1 MNIILA
7 LSSWLAL
14 SYLYSSRLRFN
25 IFEAWAVS
33 LSTLIIFSFSITLIL
48 NLEIVIYIKYLLIL
62 LGITEYYKNL
72 HMKDDSIKGL
82 ILVGVLFVFVS
93 YLITRHE
100 SYLYLFNYDDFTH
113 WARAVKL
120 LILDNGYGDIYFNNN
135 LFPSYGPGSATWHAF
150 FQHPSAIVEST
161 LYFTQM
167 IWIISLLLFI
177 YGVLLQ
183 YIVSL
188 FQKLMSWIVLIGL
201 GNTMTPSGH
210 NLQVDVLIGLSFA
223 ATYLIYNYSNHPLLQ
238 KIISSSFILF
248 TVVLTKPVGLI
259 VALQFFLINLI
270 TNGYK
275 RKEIFANAVILILSS
290 IGLIVWLFLIPDN
303 EASSSRVNVNSFLG
317 LNFQYNEM
325 NEMLQKIMWQSRV
338 FFDFFVIKIFSN
350 NVIEK
355 SHVVIYGSLL
365 YSLVIYINNKSIK
378 LLKIVFVV
386 LSTYI
391 IFLGFAYVFYFN
403 HDGANAGEA
412 LSLGS
417 MNRYLSVQFYFLI
430 PLMLIETLRLQ
441 GAKVGY
447 FLIFLAFITVS
458 YYFTKLFVVFPVMVI
473 VVLVL
478 SKYPLMIDSKK
489 IVAVLVLFSTVFLY
503 YSHDIILR
511 KITPSAADIKHA
523 ERIKSVGK
531 SLRED
536 GDGKTIVIWDG
547 YNYYGR
553 LAIDY
558 YSDFQTTDF
567 KVISTDEY
575 NSKILNNDYKAPN
588 YERQLFFK

>member
-14 SYLYSSRLRFN
+14 SYLYCSRLRFN

-33 LSTLIIFSFSITLIL
+33 LSTLIIFSFFITLIM

-62 LGITEYYKNL
+62 LGVTEYYKNI

-100 SYLYLFNYDDFTH
+100 SYLYVFNWDDFSH

-120 LILDNGYGDIYFNNN
+120 LLLDNGYGDLYFNNM

-150 FQHPSAIVEST
+150 FQHPSAIEEST
-161 LYFTQM
+161 MYFTQM
-167 IWIISLLLFI
+167 IWIISLLLCI

-183 YIVSL
+183 YVVSL

-238 KIISSSFILF
+238 KIISSSFIFF

-259 VALQFFLINLI
+259 VALQFFLINLM

-290 IGLIVWLFLIPDN
+290 IGIIVWIFFIPDI
-303 EASSSRVNVNSFLG
+303 EASSSRVDLFSFWMDVS
-317 LNFQYNEM
+317 FNEM
-325 NEMLQKIMWQSRV
+325 NEVLQKFMWQSRV

-365 YSLVIYINNKSIK
+365 YSLGIYINNKSIK
-378 LLKIVFVV
+378 LLKIVFVA

-391 IFLGFAYVFYFN
+391 IFLCLAYALYFN
-403 HDGANAGEA
+403 NDGENAGEA
-412 LSLGS
+412 LSLSS
-417 MNRYLSVQFYFLI
+417 MNRYIAVQFYFLI

-447 FLIFLAFITVS
+447 FLILLAFITAS
-458 YYFTKLFVVFPVMVI
+458 YYFTNLFVVFPIMVI
-473 VVLVL
+473 VALVL

-489 IVAVLVLFSTVFLY
+489 IVAALVLFSTVFLY
-503 YSHDIILR
+503 YSYDIILR
-511 KITPSAADIKHA
+511 KITPSTEYIKYA

-531 SLRED
+531 SLYEV
-536 GDGKTIVIWDG
+536 GDGKTIVVWDG

-553 LAIDY
+553 LAVDY
-558 YSDFQTTDF
+558 YYDYQAIHF

-575 NSKILNNDYKAPN
+575 NSKILTNDYKAPN
-588 YERQLFFK
+588 YGRQLFF

>member
-1 MNIILA
+1 MNIIFA
-7 LSSWLAL
+7 VASWLAL

-33 LSTLIIFSFSITLIL
+33 LSTLIIISFFITLIM

-62 LGITEYYKNL
+62 LGVTEYYKNIQ
-72 HMKDDSIKGL
+72 MKDDSSKGL

-100 SYLYLFNYDDFTH
+100 AYLYVFNWDDFTH

-120 LILDNGYGDIYFNNN
+120 LILDNGYGDTYFNNM
-135 LFPSYGPGSATWHAF
+135 LFPSYGPASATWHAF
-150 FQHPSAIVEST
+150 FQHPSSIEEST

-167 IWIISLLLFI
+167 VWLISLLLCI

-183 YIVSL
+183 YLVSL
-188 FQKLMSWIVLIGL
+188 FQKVMSLIVLTGL
-201 GNTMTPSGH
+201 GNTMTPTGH
-210 NLQVDVLIGLSFA
+210 NLQVDVFIGLSFA

-238 KIISSSFILF
+238 KIISSSVILF
-248 TVVLTKPVGLI
+248 TIVLTKSIGLI
-259 VALQFFLINLI
+259 IVLQFTLINLVI
-270 TNGYK
+270 NGFK
-275 RKEIFANAVILILSS
+275 RKEIFANVVILILSS
-290 IGLIVWLFLIPDN
+290 IGIIVWLFSIPAN
-303 EASSSRVNVNSFLG
+303 ETISRINV
-317 LNFQYNEM
+317 QYSDG
-325 NEMLQKIMWQSRV
+325 MLQKIMWQLKV

-350 NVIEK
+350 NAIEK

-391 IFLGFAYVFYFN
+391 IFLCLAYVFYFN
-403 HDGANAGEA
+403 SDGQNTGEA

-417 MNRYLSVQFYFLI
+417 INRYVAVQFYFLI

-447 FLIFLAFITVS
+447 FLILLVFITVS
-458 YYFTKLFVVFPVMVI
+458 YYFTKLFAIFPIMVI
-473 VVLVL
+473 IASVL
-478 SKYPLMIDSKK
+478 SKYPLMIGSKK
-489 IVAVLVLFSTVFLY
+489 IVVVLVLFGTVFLY
-503 YSHDIILR
+503 YSHNIILS
-511 KITPSAADIKHA
+511 KITPSAEYIKHH
-523 ERIKSVGK
+523 ERTKIIGK
-531 SLRED
+531 SLRKD
-536 GDGKTIVIWDG
+536 GDGKTIVVWDG
-547 YNYYGR
+547 YDTYSR
-553 LAIDY
+553 LGVEY
-558 YSDFQTTDF
+558 YSDYQYTEF

-575 NSKILNNDYKAPN
+575 NSKILTNDYKAPN
-588 YERQLFFK
+588 YRRQLFFKKEEN